1 LIEVDKSIPSLSDS
15 YKSAQRVIFTS
26 QLTYNSTGGGSGRS
40 GKGSLGVFNGEPQLG
55 LGSLVSGRSIFSTGQ
70 VECDLGL
77 FRKLLGK
84 VLEQLVVSSVTHD
97 SGSSSAR

>member
-15 YKSAQRVIFTS
+15 YKSAQKIMLTS
-26 QLTYNSTGGGSGRS
+26 QLTYNSTGGGSGRG

-55 LGSLVSGRSIFSTGQ
+55 LGSLVTGRSVFSTGQ
-70 VECDLGL
+70 VECDFGL

-84 VLEQLVVSSVTHD
+84 VLEQLVVSSVTRH
-97 SGSSSAR
+97 SRSFSA